1 MLPSPRNGSDCIC
14 PIFGAENK
22 CTQCSEWLTCCVT
35 SFGQVLYWRQILNCD
50 CAQAFLLDYWVLCA
64 QCPCC
69 SLLCVCPATAL
80 LSVNSLPERWEHS
93 RHDLSLYYLSNTD
106 FLCSYLKEV
115 WSQTKSRLSLVQAWI
130 LWGFIYWSFL
140 PWMVFSIVLHY
151 FVALDTLPLVMLTS
165 VPCFHGWLGLTK
177 SFEMFVLFF
186 HWCCLFKDLSPMSM
200 VVASG
205 QKPQCALMDYSSWI
219 RWGMS
224 QLLINQPIQTPGFIP
239 SLTHAKT
246 FIRLHEIGTVLK
258 QGQGYCLAVLLL
270 EWAGG
275 LCFLFF

>member
-1 MLPSPRNGSDCIC
+1 MYTVLRVAHMLCNKLWAGALLKTDFELWLCPSFPSG
-14 PIFGAENK
+14 
-22 CTQCSEWLTCCVT
+22 
-35 SFGQVLYWRQILNCD
+35 
-50 CAQAFLLDYWVLCA
+50 LLSALCA
-64 QCPCC
+64 V
-69 SLLCVCPATAL
+69 SLLQLAL
-80 LSVNSLPERWEHS
+80 CLSSYCTVSVNSLPERWEHS

-177 SFEMFVLFF
+177 SFKMFVLFF

-205 QKPQCALMDYSSWI
+205 QKPHCALMDYSSWI
-219 RWGMS
+219 RWGTS

-246 FIRLHEIGTVLK
+246 FIRLHEIGTMLK

>member
-1 MLPSPRNGSDCIC
+1 MYTVLRVAHMLCNKLWAGALLKTDFELWLCPSFPSG
-14 PIFGAENK
+14 
-22 CTQCSEWLTCCVT
+22 
-35 SFGQVLYWRQILNCD
+35 
-50 CAQAFLLDYWVLCA
+50 LLSALCA
-64 QCPCC
+64 V
-69 SLLCVCPATAL
+69 SLLQLALCLSSYCTVVCEFIAWKMRTQQTW
-80 LSVNSLPERWEHS
+80 S
-93 RHDLSLYYLSNTD
+93 LSLLP
-106 FLCSYLKEV
+106 LKH
-115 WSQTKSRLSLVQAWI
+115 WFPLLLPQRGLISDKSRLSLVQAWI

-246 FIRLHEIGTVLK
+246 FIRLHEIGTTLK